1 MRAQR
6 LDGRLTLLLPAVFAF
21 TAAAFLLLGGDWAVA
36 SHVDC
41 GDTIT
46 ADTTLDSDLEDCP
59 NDGVVIGAAGITLDL
74 NGHRIAGDGKP
85 AAGGCCDAGVLN
97 EGFNGV
103 TVEHGSVRGFDL
115 GGFSVGVR
123 KNRVLDLGA
132 TRNVL
137 FGWAMAEST
146 RSVIR
151 RGTFRRN
158 VPPEGDGLGL
168 FGCDHIRIR
177 NNVIRRHNGPG
188 IHIQD
193 SHHNLVKGNTFS
205 RNSPAIALGGEE
217 RPAESNRNRIRRNAI
232 TEGGGILVGPG
243 NRNVIANNRIV
254 RAFESIGVDKG
265 HGNRVT
271 RNRVAHPRG
280 AGIRLAIRNPSLGPV
295 RTVVAR
301 NRVRAS
307 GEDGFLVNAKA
318 RRGVLWGNVALRSR
332 DDGFDI
338 VSDRVRIARNR
349 AVRNGDL
356 GIEATPG
363 AIDGSGNIAHD
374 NGDPLQCTNIL
385 CS

>member
-1 MRAQR
+1 V
-6 LDGRLTLLLPAVFAF
+6 TLLVPAAVLAF
-21 TAAAFLLLGGDWAVA
+21 TAAAFLLVGGGRAVA

-59 NDGVVIGAAGITLDL
+59 NNGVVIGAAGVTLDL
-74 NGHRIAGDGKP
+74 NGHRIEGDGKP
-85 AAGGCCDAGVLN
+85 AAGCDPRAEPCDFGVLN

-103 TVEHGSVRGFDL
+103 TVEHGSVRRFAV
-115 GGFSVGVR
+115 GGFAVNAR
-123 KNRVLDLGA
+123 KNRVLDIGA
-132 TRNVL
+132 TRNVF
-137 FGWAMAEST
+137 FGWLMSESS

-151 RGTFRRN
+151 AGAFRRN
-158 VPPEGDGLGL
+158 IPP
-168 FGCDHIRIR
+168 
-177 NNVIRRHNGPG
+177 
-188 IHIQD
+188 
-193 SHHNLVKGNTFS
+193 KGNVFS
-205 RNSPAIALGGEE
+205 RNSPSITLGGDE
-217 RPAESNRNRIRRNAI
+217 RPAEANRNRIRRNEI

-243 NRNVIANNRIV
+243 NRNIIAKNRV
-254 RAFESIGVDKG
+254 VQAFESIGIDKG

-271 RNRVAHPRG
+271 RNRVVHPRG
-280 AGIRLAIRNPSLGPV
+280 TGIRLAIRRPSIGPV

-318 RRGVLWGNVALRSR
+318 RRGLLWRNVALRSR

-349 AVRNGDL
+349 ADHNGDL
-356 GIEATPG
+356 GIEAQPG
-363 AIDGSGNIAHD
+363 AIDGGGNVAHD
-374 NGDPLQCTNIL
+374 NGDPLQCRYIL

>member
-1 MRAQR
+1 MRVQR
-6 LDGRLTLLLPAVFAF
+6 PNGLVTLLVPAAMLAF
-21 TAAAFLLLGGDWAVA
+21 TVPAFLLVGGGRAFA
-36 SHVDC
+36 SHVGC

-46 ADTTLDSDLEDCP
+46 ADTTLDSDLENCP
-59 NDGVVIGAAGITLDL
+59 NNGVVIGAAGITLDL
-74 NGHRIAGDGKP
+74 NGHRIDGDGTP
-85 AAGGCCDAGVLN
+85 AASCCDAGVLN

-103 TVEHGSVRGFDL
+103 TVEHGSVREFEL
-115 GGFSVGVR
+115 GGFTGGVR
-123 KNRVLDLGA
+123 KNRVLDIGS
-132 TRNVL
+132 TRNVF
-137 FGWAMAEST
+137 FGWLMSESS

-151 RGTFRRN
+151 AGAFRRN
-158 VPPEGDGLGL
+158 IPPEGDGLGL

-177 NNVIRRHNGPG
+177 NNAIRHHNGPG

-193 SHHNLVKGNTFS
+193 SHHNLVKGNVFS
-205 RNSPAIALGGEE
+205 RNSPAITLGGDE
-217 RPAESNRNRIRRNAI
+217 RPAEANRNRIRRNEI

-243 NRNVIANNRIV
+243 NRNIIAKNRV
-254 RAFESIGVDKG
+254 VQAFESIGIDKG

-271 RNRVAHPRG
+271 RNRVVHPRG
-280 AGIRLAIRNPSLGPV
+280 TGIRLAIRRPSLGPV

-318 RRGVLWGNVALRSR
+318 RRGLLWRNVALRSR

-338 VSDRVRIARNR
+338 VSVRVQITTNR

-356 GIEATPG
+356 GIEAAPG
-363 AIDGSGNIAHD
+363 AIDGGGNVARE